1 LNIFAAM
8 DPINP
13 ASLHPSAYAD
23 GFARA
28 HLPPREQWPDLVFDA
43 TTSAYPPRLN
53 AAAALLDAAV
63 DRGQGDRTALIGQ
76 QGALTYA
83 QLLARANQLARV
95 IRDDWQL
102 PTGSRILLRGENSP
116 DLALAWLAV
125 LKAGCIAVTT
135 MPLLRA
141 RELTVIVE
149 KAQVTAALCQHAL
162 ADALVQTQAAC
173 PGLAHV
179 LYFQAPPDHPQGA
192 DTRMDAHATAF
203 DNVET
208 AQDDVALIAFTSGT
222 TGVPKGTLHFH
233 RDVLAICDVLSRHLL
248 DPQVSDVFIGTP
260 PLAFTFGLGG
270 LLLFPL
276 RVGAA
281 AVLMERWSPQS
292 LIEGIAR
299 HQATVCF
306 TAPTFYRQMA
316 PLISAAGL
324 PSLRVTV
331 SSGEMLPAD
340 TRAAWHRATGLEM
353 TECLGSTEM
362 LHAFIAC
369 RPGQVRPGATGQ
381 VVPGYQA
388 CVLGPD
394 GKPVGPGEV
403 GRLAV
408 KGPTG
413 CRYLDDP
420 RQTSYVSNGW
430 NLTGD
435 AYRVDG
441 DGFFWYQ
448 SRTDDMIISAG
459 YNIAGPEVE
468 DMLLTHPAVAEC
480 GVVGAPSAERG
491 QIVMAFVVLRAD
503 HVGDAGMVAALQD
516 WVKQGIAAYKYP
528 RSVVFVNA
536 LPRTENAKIQR
547 FKLREWALALPTG
560 VEETTGPVP

>member
-1 LNIFAAM
+1 MATPFST
-8 DPINP
+8 P
-13 ASLHPSAYAD
+13 LHPSGYAD
-23 GFARA
+23 SFARD
-28 HLPPREQWPDLVFDA
+28 HLPPPEQWPELVFDA
-43 TTSAYPPRLN
+43 STSAYPARLN
-53 AAAALLDAAV
+53 AAAQLLDAAV
-63 DRGQGDRTALIGQ
+63 ARGQGDRTALIGQ
-76 QGALTYA
+76 ASTYTYG
-83 QLLARANQLARV
+83 QLWARVNQLARV
-95 IRDDWQL
+95 IREDWCL

-125 LKAGCIAVTT
+125 LKAGCMCVRAHVCAS
-135 MPLLRA
+135 LLRA

-162 ADALVQTQAAC
+162 ADALVQTQANC

-179 LYFQAPPDHPQGA
+179 LYFQAPPDHPQSA
-192 DTRMDAHATAF
+192 EKRMDAHGTSF
-203 DNVET
+203 DHADT

-248 DPQVSDVFIGTP
+248 DPQPSDVFIGTP

-270 LLLFPL
+270 LLLFPM

-281 AVLMERWSPQS
+281 AVLVERWNPQT
-292 LIEGIAR
+292 LVQGIAQ

-316 PLISAAGL
+316 PLIPAGGL
-324 PSLRVTV
+324 ASLRVTV

-340 TRAAWHRATGLEM
+340 TRAAWQRATGLEM

-369 RPGQVRPGATGQ
+369 RPGQVRAGATGQ

-388 CVLGPD
+388 CVLGDD
-394 GKPVGPGEV
+394 GQPVAPGVV

-420 RQTSYVSNGW
+420 RQASYVQDGW

-435 AYRVDG
+435 AYRVDE
-441 DGFFWYQ
+441 DGFYWYQ

-468 DMLLTHPAVAEC
+468 DMLLAHPAVAEC

-491 QIVMAFVVLRAD
+491 QIVMAFVVLRPG
-503 HVGDAGMVAALQD
+503 HVGDAAMVEQLQN

-547 FKLREWALALPTG
+547 FKLREWALTAPNG
-560 VEETTGPVP
+560 VEEATRAAS

>member
-1 LNIFAAM
+1 M
-8 DPINP
+8 DPITP
-13 ASLHPSAYAD
+13 APLHPSAYAD

-28 HLPPREQWPDLVFDA
+28 HLPPREQWPELVFDA
-43 TTSAYPPRLN
+43 TTAAYPERLN

-63 DRGQGDRTALIGQ
+63 ARGQGDRVALIGQ
-76 QGALTYA
+76 HGALTYA

-95 IRDDWQL
+95 IREDWCL
-102 PTGSRILLRGENSP
+102 PTGSRVLLRGENNP

-149 KAQVTAALCQHAL
+149 KAQVSAALCQHGL
-162 ADALVQTQAAC
+162 ADALESTQAAC

-179 LYFQAPPDHPQGA
+179 LYLQAPPDHPQSA
-192 DTRMDAHATAF
+192 ERHMDQHSTVF
-203 DNVET
+203 DNVQT

-248 DPQVSDVFIGTP
+248 DPQETDVFIGTP

-270 LLLFPL
+270 LLLFPM

-281 AVLMERWSPQS
+281 AVLVERWNPQS
-292 LIEGIAR
+292 LIEGMAR

-316 PLISAAGL
+316 PLVPTQGL
-324 PSLRVTV
+324 PRLRLTV

-340 TRAAWHRATGLEM
+340 TRAAWQRATGLEM

-369 RPGQVRPGATGQ
+369 RPGQVRAGATGQ
-381 VVPGYQA
+381 VVPGYLA
-388 CVLGPD
+388 CVLGDD
-394 GKPVGPGEV
+394 GQPVAPGEV

-420 RQTSYVSNGW
+420 RQTTYVRNGW

-435 AYRVDG
+435 AYRMDE

-468 DMLLTHPAVAEC
+468 DMLLAHPAVAEC

-491 QIVMAFVVLRAD
+491 QIVMAFVVLRPG
-503 HVGDAGMVAALQD
+503 HMGDTAMVSDLQN

-528 RSVVFVNA
+528 RAVVFVDA

-547 FKLREWALALPTG
+547 FKLREWALALPSG
-560 VEETTGPVP
+560 VEETTRPAP